1 MWRSLSNFKPLQ
13 KHQQFVFSS
22 RFVAVYS
29 DSDSSQSSLERR
41 SGGPGSG
48 DGGSGSGRPP
58 RKTSSHKRPRRKRA
72 AIPVATPRVPS
83 LPSANSTPSSAN
95 LPPSGMPL
103 PLSARL
109 RDNEKGTIKHSF
121 KCKTN
126 TINWLQFISPSLV
139 TLLLCFFCWFTV
151 FCSHWFLLN
160 FLNSAKRNPI
170 HW

>member
-1 MWRSLSNFKPLQ
+1 VSNEKHMWRSLSDLKTFNTAAQSLFSLWRNTNNLL
-13 KHQQFVFSS
+13 FFSSS

-72 AIPVATPRVPS
+72 AIPVATPRVPT

-109 RDNEKGTIKHSF
+109 RDNDKGIIKH
-121 KCKTN
+121 
-126 TINWLQFISPSLV
+126 
-139 TLLLCFFCWFTV
+139 CF
-151 FCSHWFLLN
+151 L
-160 FLNSAKRNPI
+160 
-170 HW
+170 